1 MKSLNRNLFRMV
13 ALAFVLGGSSLISM
27 ACDDDSKV
35 ENAAEDVGD
44 AVEDAA
50 DEVEDKLD

>member
-1 MKSLNRNLFRMV
+1 ML
-13 ALAFVLGGSSLISM
+13 ALGFVLGGSSLISM

-35 ENAAEDVGD
+35 ENAAEEVGD